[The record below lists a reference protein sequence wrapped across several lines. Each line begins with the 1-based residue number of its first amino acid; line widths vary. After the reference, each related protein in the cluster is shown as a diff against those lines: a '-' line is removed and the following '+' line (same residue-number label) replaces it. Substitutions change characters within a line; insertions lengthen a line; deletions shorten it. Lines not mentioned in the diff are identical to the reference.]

1 MTSLSG
7 PTRAR
12 CVVGLD
18 FGTASARAL
27 VVDTDTGD
35 ELASSV
41 FEYPHGEDGVLL
53 DPDDPHI
60 ARQEPRDYLDAVAQT
75 LKDVTDQ
82 ARRLGEHVA
91 IVGIGVD
98 STGSTPLPLDASG
111 NALALDPDFSEAPA
125 AKAWLWKD
133 HTAFAEAHEFT
144 ETARQRGEA
153 FLDYCG
159 GTYSSEWFWAKI
171 LRCSRVA
178 PDVFEAAHTWCEL
191 SDFIP
196 AVLMGGGAGL
206 VRNACAAGHKALFGA
221 EWGGLP
227 SEEFLGT
234 LSPDLAKLRRRLY
247 DRVQPASEKV
257 GTLDAA
263 LAVQVG
269 LADDVVVAT
278 GTMDAHAGAVGVG
291 VRPGTLVKIMGTS
304 TCDCTV
310 ATEHLPLRGVC
321 GVVRDSVI
329 PGMTGIEAG
338 QSAVGDLFDWYVRH
352 LRLGRDG
359 HAQLQAEAA
368 ALRAGE
374 SGLLSLD
381 WNNGN
386 RTILVDPLL
395 TGLLVGQ
402 TLQTSPAEVYRA
414 LIEAT
419 AFGARVIIDQIERFA
434 APIEKVVIAGGIAVK
449 SPLAMQIY
457 ADALNR
463 TIHIPQSEQ
472 ICARGAAIFAAVAAG
487 VHRTTEDAQAAM
499 AAGYA
504 RTYEPN
510 PDATRIYERLYLLYR
525 RLHDAFGG
533 VSSPDLSGVM
543 KDLIELRSAA

>member
-1 MTSLSG
+1 M
-7 PTRAR
+7 AR
-12 CVVGLD
+12 RHCVVGLD

-27 VVDTDTGD
+27 VVDGETGD

-41 FEYPHGEDGVLL
+41 HEYRHGDDGVLL
-53 DPDDPHI
+53 DADDPLV
-60 ARQEPRDYLDAVAQT
+60 ARQEPRDYLEALEQT
-75 LKDVTDQ
+75 LKDVAAQ
-82 ARRLGEHVA
+82 AERLGEDVA

-98 STGSTPLPLDASG
+98 STGSTPLPLDAKG
-111 NALALDPDFSEAPA
+111 NALVLNPMFDAAPA

-133 HTAFAEAHEFT
+133 HTSFAEAQEFT
-144 ETARQRGEA
+144 ERARERGEP

-178 PDVFEAAHTWCEL
+178 PDVFAAAHTWCEL

-196 AVLMGGGAGL
+196 AALTGAGAAL
-206 VRNACAAGHKALFGA
+206 VRNVCAAGHKALFSK

-227 SEEFLGT
+227 SEEFLLT
-234 LSPDLAKLRRRLY
+234 ISPGLAELRGRLF
-247 DRVQPASEKV
+247 DRVLPASEKA
-257 GTLDAA
+257 GTLAPGVAA
-263 LAVQVG
+263 RVNLPASVF
-269 LADDVVVAT
+269 VAT

-310 ATEHLPLRGVC
+310 AHDLVPLPGVC

-329 PGMTGIEAG
+329 PGMVGIEAG

-352 LRLGRDG
+352 LGLGREG
-359 HAQLQAEAA
+359 HTQLQAEAA

-374 SGLLSLD
+374 SGLVALD

-395 TGLLVGQ
+395 SGLLVGQ

-414 LIEAT
+414 LVEAT
-419 AFGARVIIDQIERFA
+419 AFGARMIIDQIERYA
-434 APIEKVVIAGGIAVK
+434 VPIEEVVIAGGIAVK

-463 TIHIPQSEQ
+463 TIHVPQSDQ
-472 ICARGAAIFAAVAAG
+472 ICARGSAIFAAVASG
-487 VHRTTEDAQAAM
+487 IHPTTEDAQMAM
-499 AAGYA
+499 AAAHA
-504 RTYEPN
+504 RSYVPN
-510 PDATRIYERLYLLYR
+510 HRAALIYERLYLLYQ

-533 VSSPDLSGVM
+533 VARADLGGVM
-543 KDLIELRSAA
+543 KDLIELRSAVAA

>member
-1 MTSLSG
+1 M
-7 PTRAR
+7 PERR

-27 VVDTDTGD
+27 VVDTETGD

-41 FEYPHGEDGVLL
+41 FEYRHGESGVLL
-53 DPDDPHI
+53 DSDDPHA
-60 ARQEPRDYLDAVAQT
+60 ARQEPCDYLEAVERT
-75 LKDVTDQ
+75 LNDVTDE
-82 ARRLGEHVA
+82 ARRLGEDVA

-98 STGSTPLPLDASG
+98 ATGSTPLPLDAIG
-111 NALALDPDFSEAPA
+111 NALALDPRFSDASA

-133 HTAFAEAHEFT
+133 HTSFAEAHEFT
-144 ETARQRGEA
+144 ERARERGEA

-178 PDVFEAAHTWCEL
+178 PDVFANAHSWCEL

-196 AVLMGGGAGL
+196 AVLTGAGGGL
-206 VRNACAAGHKALFGA
+206 VRNACAAGHKALFST

-234 LSPDLAKLRRRLY
+234 LSPELARLRGRLY
-247 DRVQPASEKV
+247 DRILPASEKA
-257 GTLDAA
+257 GTLDARIA
-263 LAVQVG
+263 GNAG
-269 LADDVVVAT
+269 LTGKVVVAT
-278 GTMDAHAGAVGVG
+278 GTMDAHAGAVGAG

-310 ATEHLPLRGVC
+310 ATDLVPLPGVC

-338 QSAVGDLFDWYVRH
+338 QSAVGDLFEWYVRH
-352 LRLGRDG
+352 LGLGPDG
-359 HAQLQAEAA
+359 HAKLQADAA

-419 AFGARVIIDQIERFA
+419 AFGARVIIDQIERYA
-434 APIEKVVIAGGIAVK
+434 APIDEVVIAGGIAVK
-449 SPLAMQIY
+449 SPLTMQIY
-457 ADALNR
+457 ADALDR
-463 TIHIPQSEQ
+463 TIHVPQSEQ
-472 ICARGAAIFAAVAAG
+472 ICARGSAIFAAVAAG
-487 VHRTTEDAQAAM
+487 VHPKTEDAQAAM
-499 AAGYA
+499 AAGHA
-504 RTYEPN
+504 QSYEPN
-510 PDATRIYERLYLLYR
+510 RDAARIYERLYLLYR

-533 VSSPDLSGVM
+533 VASSDLGGVM

>member
-1 MTSLSG
+1 M
-7 PTRAR
+7 PERH

-27 VVDTDTGD
+27 VVDTQTGD

-41 FEYPHGEDGVLL
+41 FEYRHGESGVLL
-53 DPDDPHI
+53 DSEDLHA
-60 ARQEPRDYLDAVAQT
+60 ARQEPCDYLEAVERT

-82 ARRLGEHVA
+82 ARRLGEDVA

-111 NALALDPDFSEAPA
+111 NALALEPRFSEVPA

-133 HTAFAEAHEFT
+133 HTSYAEANEFT
-144 ETARQRGEA
+144 ERARERGEA

-178 PDVFEAAHTWCEL
+178 PDVFADAHTWCEL

-196 AVLMGGGAGL
+196 AVLTGAGRGL
-206 VRNACAAGHKALFGA
+206 VRNACAAGHKALFSA

-234 LSPDLAKLRRRLY
+234 LSPELAELRGRLY
-247 DRVQPASEKV
+247 DRISPASEKA
-257 GTLDAA
+257 GTLDAPIA
-263 LAVQVG
+263 AQAG
-269 LADDVVVAT
+269 LSGNVVVAT

-291 VRPGTLVKIMGTS
+291 VQPGTLVKIMGTS

-310 ATEHLPLRGVC
+310 ATDLAPLPGVC

-329 PGMTGIEAG
+329 PGMIGIEAG

-352 LRLGRDG
+352 LGLGRDG
-359 HAQLQAEAA
+359 HAKLQAEAA

-386 RTILVDPLL
+386 RTVLVDPLL

-402 TLQTSPAEVYRA
+402 TLKTSPAEVYRA

-419 AFGARVIIDQIERFA
+419 AFGARVIIDQIEHYA
-434 APIEKVVIAGGIAVK
+434 APIEEVVIAGGIAVN

-457 ADALNR
+457 ADALDR
-463 TIHIPQSEQ
+463 TIHVPQSEQ
-472 ICARGAAIFAAVAAG
+472 ICARGSAIFAAVAAG
-487 VHRTTEDAQAAM
+487 VHAKTEDAQAAM
-499 AAGYA
+499 AAGHA
-504 RTYEPN
+504 QSYEPN
-510 PDATRIYERLYLLYR
+510 RDAARIYERLYLLYR

-533 VSSPDLSGVM
+533 VARSDLSAVM

>member
-1 MTSLSG
+1 V
-7 PTRAR
+7 PERR

-27 VVDTDTGD
+27 VVDTETGE

-41 FEYPHGEDGVLL
+41 FEYRHGENGVLL
-53 DPDDPHI
+53 DSDDPHV
-60 ARQEPRDYLDAVAQT
+60 ARQEPCDYLEAVEQT
-75 LKDVTDQ
+75 LKDVTGE
-82 ARRLGEHVA
+82 ARRLGEDVA

-111 NALALDPDFSEAPA
+111 NALALDPRFSEAPA

-133 HTAFAEAHEFT
+133 HTSFAEAHEFT
-144 ETARQRGEA
+144 ERARERGEV

-178 PDVFEAAHTWCEL
+178 PDVFADAQTWCEL

-196 AVLMGGGAGL
+196 AVLTGAGAGL
-206 VRNACAAGHKALFGA
+206 VRNACAAGHKALFSA

-234 LSPDLAKLRRRLY
+234 LSPELAKLRARLY
-247 DRVQPASEKV
+247 DRILPASEKA
-257 GTLDAA
+257 GTLDARIA
-263 LAVQVG
+263 AHAG
-269 LADDVVVAT
+269 LTGNVVVAT

-291 VRPGTLVKIMGTS
+291 VRPGTLVKIVGTS

-310 ATEHLPLRGVC
+310 ATDLVPLPGVC

-329 PGMTGIEAG
+329 PGMIGIEAG

-352 LRLGRDG
+352 LGLGRDG
-359 HAQLQAEAA
+359 HAKLQAEAA
-368 ALRAGE
+368 AFRAGE

-402 TLQTSPAEVYRA
+402 TLKTSPAEVYRA

-419 AFGARVIIDQIERFA
+419 AFGARVIIDQIERYA
-434 APIEKVVIAGGIAVK
+434 APIEEVVIAGGIAVK

-457 ADALNR
+457 ADALDR
-463 TIHIPQSEQ
+463 TIHVPQSEQ
-472 ICARGAAIFAAVAAG
+472 ICARGSAIFAAVAAG
-487 VHRTTEDAQAAM
+487 VHPKTEDAQASM
-499 AAGYA
+499 AAGHA
-504 RTYEPN
+504 QSYEPN
-510 PDATRIYERLYLLYR
+510 RDAARVYERLYLLYR

-533 VSSPDLSGVM
+533 VASSDLGGVM
-543 KDLIELRSAA
+543 KDLIEIRSAE